1 MNHNIGHLLFL
12 YHEFN
17 DKGNGIKNKASTKFS
32 FLLLLYFYTY
42 WYMVFIIWFIQ
53 CLLSMYWMPNPV
65 QEIFTSGI
73 SLRRKYEIYRE
84 NLISYKI
91 SLDPSIQSLV
101 LAIFSFCLWISM
113 KVDRFESC
121 HIDSCIRT
129 KSFGQNHSLWV
140 LDKSD
145 VFKICLRWQEK
156 LRNLILICIN
166 L

>member
-1 MNHNIGHLLFL
+1 MELKIKSLQNFLFCFYCTFIL
-12 YHEFN
+12 I
-17 DKGNGIKNKASTKFS
+17 DIWS
-32 FLLLLYFYTY
+32 LLL
-42 WYMVFIIWFIQ
+42 WFIQ

-73 SLRRKYEIYRE
+73 SLRRKYEIYIE

-91 SLDPSIQSLV
+91 SLDSSIQSPV

-156 LRNLILICIN
+156 SHTDLY
-166 L
+166 